1 MNDIKTAL
9 KHFWLY
15 VILVLPDRKTELG
28 HLSQFGGYYI
38 LLSLT
43 RFFTWRNILDVI
55 MRIYIYIFLL
65 FIQLVAFHKSV

>member
-9 KHFWLY
+9 KHLWLY

-28 HLSQFGGYYI
+28 HLSQVGGYYI

-43 RFFTWRNILDVI
+43 RFFTWRSILDVI
-55 MRIYIYIFLL
+55 MLIFFLL